1 MRQPIGSLLHGVLD
15 YLTGFGLLGASR
27 LSLLRGRFAGRA
39 LAAAGANHLAY
50 SVLTDYELGIVRRLP
65 YKAHL
70 ALDGIGAL
78 SLAAAPWLAGRRRA
92 LDRWVPAAVALYE
105 LSAVALSDPSGGGRA
120 GARTRRRAVTVER
133 PEDEVRAFLEDSAA
147 VGGFAPAGG
156 WSGSYGLRPA
166 PGGRGVEI
174 HADTDPAVLRR
185 AKQLLEGGEI
195 ATAEG
200 APAGRRGPISAAL
213 PTLDSRA

>member
-15 YLTGFGLLGASR
+15 YLTGLSLIAASR
-27 LSLLRGRFAGRA
+27 VSPLRGRFAGRA
-39 LAAAGANHLAY
+39 LAAAGTNHLAY
-50 SVLTDYELGIVRRLP
+50 SVLTDYELGVVRRLP

-78 SLAAAPWLAGRRRA
+78 SLGAAPWVAGREEP

-105 LSAVALSDPSGGGRA
+105 LSAVGLSDPGGGGR
-120 GARTRRRAVTVER
+120 GGTRASHRAVTVER
-133 PEDEVRAFLEDSAA
+133 PADEVRAFLEDPAA
-147 VGGFAPAGG
+147 VGRFAPEGG
-156 WSGSYGLRPA
+156 WNGRYGLRPA

-200 APAGRRGPISAAL
+200 APAGRRGPLSAAL
-213 PTLDSRA
+213 PTLDSRV

>member
-15 YLTGFGLLGASR
+15 YLTGVGLIGASR
-27 LSLLRGRFAGRA
+27 LSPLRGRYAGRA

-50 SVLTDYELGIVRRLP
+50 SVVTDYELGVVKRLP

-78 SLAAAPWLAGRRRA
+78 PLGAAPWLAGRKRA
-92 LDRWVPAAVALYE
+92 RDRWVPAAVAVYE
-105 LSAVALSDPSGGGRA
+105 LSAVALSDPSGRGLAGTRA
-120 GARTRRRAVTVER
+120 GRRAVTVER
-133 PEDEVRAFLEDSAA
+133 PEDEVRAFLEDPAA
-147 VGGFAPAGG
+147 VGRFAPAGG
-156 WSGSYGLRPA
+156 WPGSYDLRPA
-166 PGGRGVEI
+166 PGERGTEI
-174 HADTDPAVLRR
+174 HADSDQAVLRR

-195 ATAEG
+195 VTAEG
-200 APAGRRGPISAAL
+200 TPAGRRGPVSAAL

>member
-15 YLTGFGLLGASR
+15 YLTGVGLIGASR
-27 LSLLRGRFAGRA
+27 LSPLRGRFAGRA

-50 SVLTDYELGIVRRLP
+50 SLVTDYELGVVKRLP

-70 ALDGIGAL
+70 ALDGVGAL
-78 SLAAAPWLAGRRRA
+78 GLAAAPWLAGRKRP
-92 LDRWVPAAVALYE
+92 LDRWVPLGVAVYE
-105 LSAVALSDPSGGGRA
+105 LSALALSDPDGRGRA
-120 GARTRRRAVTVER
+120 GDRTRHRAVTVER
-133 PEDEVRAFLEDSAA
+133 PEDEVRAFLEDPAA
-147 VGGFAPAGG
+147 VGRFAPAGG
-156 WSGSYGLRPA
+156 WPGSYELRPA

-174 HADTDPAVLRR
+174 HAESDQAVLRR

-195 ATAEG
+195 VTAEG
-200 APAGRRGPISAAL
+200 TPAGRRGPVSAAL

>member
-15 YLTGFGLLGASR
+15 YLTGVGLIGASR
-27 LSLLRGRFAGRA
+27 LSPLRGRFAGRA

-50 SVLTDYELGIVRRLP
+50 SLVTDYELGVVKRLP

-70 ALDGIGAL
+70 ALDGVGAL
-78 SLAAAPWLAGRRRA
+78 GLAAAPWLAGRKRP
-92 LDRWVPAAVALYE
+92 LDRWVPAGVAVYE
-105 LSAVALSDPSGGGRA
+105 LSAVALSDPNGGGRA
-120 GARTRRRAVTVER
+120 GTRTRHRAVTVER
-133 PEDEVRAFLEDSAA
+133 PEDEVRAFLEDPAA
-147 VGGFAPAGG
+147 VGRFAPAGG
-156 WSGSYGLRPA
+156 WPGSYELRPA

-174 HADTDPAVLRR
+174 HAESDQAVLRR

-195 ATAEG
+195 VTAEG
-200 APAGRRGPISAAL
+200 TPAGRRGPVSAAL

>member
-15 YLTGFGLLGASR
+15 YLTGLGLIGASR
-27 LSLLRGRFAGRA
+27 LSLLRRRFAGRA

-50 SVLTDYELGIVRRLP
+50 SVLTDYELGVVKRLP
-65 YKAHL
+65 YKVHL

-78 SLAAAPWLAGRRRA
+78 SLAAAPWLAGRKRP
-92 LDRWVPAAVALYE
+92 LDRWVPAGVALYE
-105 LSAVALSDPSGGGRA
+105 LSAVALSDPNGGGRP
-120 GARTRRRAVTVER
+120 GNRTNHRAVTVAR
-133 PEDEVRAFLEDSAA
+133 PEDEVRAFLEDPAA
-147 VGGFAPAGG
+147 VGRFAPEGG
-156 WSGSYGLRPA
+156 WSGRYELRPA
-166 PGGRGVEI
+166 PGGRGIEI
-174 HADTDPAVLRR
+174 HADSDQAVLRR

-195 ATAEG
+195 VTAEG